1 MELGG
6 NMDINELNSEAEN
19 FKKEF
24 EANFEESRE
33 DYKKF
38 LSLYPYKEHPEMI
51 DSIIP
56 ESIYNPGEKPY
67 FLYCIEFG
75 LKEFGAIRVGT
86 AKYAENARNNLN
98 LFKKLLKIVVD
109 DSFSISE
116 KVDAPWEDIKYFSGD
131 KNIAKKIIFCYNH
144 TKILPIYKTE
154 HLEHFASLI
163 NEDFNSNINKF
174 NKPYEN
180 LSLGEKFEYLNDI
193 ILKFKEEEIEVE
205 MDNVC
210 FMHFLYNFLYPSK
223 YKNSGNEP
231 EKKLED
237 SSKSKDIIKPR
248 IWKITPGNYEKRNQ
262 IWGTLK
268 ERGYIGVGWF
278 GCPQF
283 IKMDYSKF
291 ESLQE
296 VKDKF
301 AEWYPAGA
309 GINSSMIWNFGKVI
323 SEGDIVVANSGYKG
337 IWGIGLIQN
346 GYIGP
351 EEAEKLKI
359 DPDEE
364 YFHFRKVNWLI
375 TDELNMDEENFFDR
389 KTVTELKEIKWNKIK
404 EAYIKKSAHYKG
416 IFEFMENQKK
426 QDSNGIEIIKK
437 LFHEF
442 QENYLTTPEGIKHH
456 EGYEKERQ
464 EVEKYY
470 NEIKINP
477 NLIYDTSKSII
488 NYLLPI
494 KRFAVAPAGFKDI
507 KAVRRSDENLPEFTE
522 AVYDLITDLKE
533 TSDKNVQKE
542 LINSFKTG
550 QYGKGIQTAILS
562 SALFYLDPNYL
573 LINTKTVNTFNF
585 LSEVIGDNEKI
596 NGNITDYI
604 DNLEKLS
611 KLLKHLSEYVPKF
624 SDFEVFDAF
633 CHWMCDKNLGYY
645 AIDADKFERWLEE
658 PFESKRN
665 SDYHYQDVCLYP
677 ETIETN
683 ILTKKKIFNQL
694 CGTLNSGKHVM
705 LTGAPGTGKTNL
717 AEDICQVAENL
728 NFTDGSILTTATS
741 DWTTFDTIGGYLP
754 DENGR
759 LVFEEGTF
767 LKSIKENKWLII
779 DEINRADIDKAFGQ
793 LFTVLSGQGVTLPYK
808 CNGKSVEIKRTN
820 ENRSY
825 YDSETSTYYVGNN
838 WRILATM
845 NVYDKDYLFEMSY
858 AFMRRFTFIYID
870 LPDDEDFKYLI
881 NSWGNGS
888 TEDYLP
894 KIHELL
900 KINPYRQIG
909 PAIFKD
915 LVEYVTE
922 RDKIGTT
929 DLILE
934 DAVLSYILPQFEG
947 LEKAQILDI
956 WKILK
961 DTFEDPEEIRVRLE
975 EISTVKL
982 DES

>member
-1 MELGG
+1 
-6 NMDINELNSEAEN
+6 MDITELNSKAEN

-24 EANFEESRE
+24 EEDFKDSRGYYEE
-33 DYKKF
+33 F
-38 LSLYPYKEHPEMI
+38 LSLYPYKEHPETI
-51 DSIIP
+51 DSITP
-56 ESIYNPGEKPY
+56 ETIYNPGKKPY

-75 LKEFGAIRVGT
+75 LKDFGLLRCGSAR
-86 AKYAENARNNLN
+86 YAENARENLD
-98 LFKKLLKIVVD
+98 LFKKLLKFVVD
-109 DSFSISE
+109 DSFSIAE
-116 KVDAPWEDIKYFSGD
+116 KVDAPWEDIKFFGKD
-131 KNIAKKIIFCYNH
+131 KNIAKKIIFCYNS
-144 TKILPIYKTE
+144 TKILPIYKTK
-154 HLEHFASLI
+154 HLEYFASLI
-163 NEDFNSNINKF
+163 NDDFNSNKF
-174 NKPYEN
+174 NKSYED
-180 LSLGEKFEYLNDI
+180 LSLGQKFEYLNGI
-193 ILKFKEEEIEVE
+193 LLKFKEEQIKVE
-205 MDNVC
+205 MDTVC
-210 FMHFLYNFLYPSK
+210 FMHFLYKFLP
-223 YKNSGNEP
+223 P
-231 EKKLED
+231 LEYSD
-237 SSKSKDIIKPR
+237 SEIFKDELENKIQMNQR

-375 TDELNMDEENFFDR
+375 TDELNIDEENFFDR

-404 EAYIKKSAHYKG
+404 KAYIKKSAHYKE

-437 LFHEF
+437 LFNEF
-442 QENYLTTPEGIKHH
+442 QENYVTTPEGIKHH

-470 NEIKINP
+470 NKIKINP

-494 KRFAVAPAGFKDI
+494 KRFAVAPAGFNDI

-533 TSDKNVQKE
+533 TSDKNIQKE

-562 SALFYLDPNYL
+562 SVLFYLNPNYL
-573 LINTKTVNTFNF
+573 LINTKTVNTFNL

-596 NGNITDYI
+596 NGNLTDYI

-611 KLLKHLSEYVPKF
+611 KLLGHLSRYVPDF

-645 AIDADKFERWLEE
+645 AIDADKFERWLEGLDE
-658 PFESKRN
+658 VIKVKKYP
-665 SDYHYQDVCLYP
+665 DVCLYP
-677 ETIETN
+677 ETIKTN
-683 ILTKKKIFNQL
+683 ILTKKKIFN
-694 CGTLNSGKHVM
+694 
-705 LTGAPGTGKTNL
+705 
-717 AEDICQVAENL
+717 
-728 NFTDGSILTTATS
+728 
-741 DWTTFDTIGGYLP
+741 
-754 DENGR
+754 
-759 LVFEEGTF
+759 
-767 LKSIKENKWLII
+767 
-779 DEINRADIDKAFGQ
+779 
-793 LFTVLSGQGVTLPYK
+793 
-808 CNGKSVEIKRTN
+808 
-820 ENRSY
+820 
-825 YDSETSTYYVGNN
+825 
-838 WRILATM
+838 
-845 NVYDKDYLFEMSY
+845 
-858 AFMRRFTFIYID
+858 
-870 LPDDEDFKYLI
+870 
-881 NSWGNGS
+881 
-888 TEDYLP
+888 
-894 KIHELL
+894 
-900 KINPYRQIG
+900 
-909 PAIFKD
+909 
-915 LVEYVTE
+915 
-922 RDKIGTT
+922 
-929 DLILE
+929 
-934 DAVLSYILPQFEG
+934 
-947 LEKAQILDI
+947 
-956 WKILK
+956 
-961 DTFEDPEEIRVRLE
+961 
-975 EISTVKL
+975 
-982 DES
+982 